1 MRMNMSLSTPGWFGK
16 LSCLG
21 DFASR
26 RLPPAWIEGCD
37 HWLCAGL
44 SQSRAD
50 LGAAWLEAYLS
61 APLWRFAW
69 GPQVV
74 DAQAWFGVWM
84 PSCDNVGRYFPLVIA
99 QARDIPPPEAW
110 YQHLGQAALQTLVEG
125 EAGGVAA
132 FEAALQRSPAGDPN
146 PLAADSAMVMAVAM
160 AMVPGTS
167 QWCSWLP
174 AEPTGPMHC
183 VTGLPRAEQFSA
195 MLDGRWA

>member
-1 MRMNMSLSTPGWFGK
+1 MLNMISAPGWFGK

-26 RLPPAWIEGCD
+26 RLPPAWISCCD

-44 SQSRAD
+44 SHSRAN

-74 DAQAWFGVWM
+74 DAQTWFGIWM

-99 QARDIPPPEAW
+99 QTHDHPPTETW
-110 YQHLGQAALQTLVEG
+110 YQHLGQAALQTLSDG
-125 EAGGVAA
+125 DGSSVAA
-132 FEAALQRSPAGDPN
+132 FEAALARSPVLSHGAP
-146 PLAADSAMVMAVAM
+146 PAKLVMI
-160 AMVPGTS
+160 PGTS
-167 QWCSWLP
+167 QWWSWLP
-174 AEPTGPMHC
+174 DEPIGPMHC
-183 VTGLPRAEQFSA
+183 VTGLPRAEEFSA

>member
-1 MRMNMSLSTPGWFGK
+1 MLRMSSPGWFGK
-16 LSCLG
+16 LSGLG

-26 RLPPAWIEGCD
+26 RLPPAWIARCD

-69 GPQVV
+69 APQVV

-99 QARDIPPPEAW
+99 QALDIPPPEAW

-125 EAGGVAA
+125 DGSSVAA
-132 FEAALQRSPAGDPN
+132 FEAALQRSPVGDSNSPT
-146 PLAADSAMVMAVAM
+146 AERAMV
-160 AMVPGTS
+160 MVPGTS
-167 QWCSWLP
+167 QWWSWLP

>member
-26 RLPPAWIEGCD
+26 RLPPAWIACCD

-99 QARDIPPPEAW
+99 QALDIPPPEAW

-125 EAGGVAA
+125 DGSSVAA
-132 FEAALQRSPAGDPN
+132 FEAALQRSPVGDQCP
-146 PLAADSAMVMAVAM
+146 PLPPAERAI

-167 QWCSWLP
+167 QWWSWLP
-174 AEPTGPMHC
+174 AEPTGPMHR